1 MSLAC
6 IGDGIRIVV
15 LGLTTLPYV
24 VRQFEGESNG
34 IFPLGEFLL
43 RYNHGR

>member
-6 IGDGIRIVV
+6 IGDGILVVV

-24 VRQFEGESNG
+24 VRQFEGDSNKV
-34 IFPLGEFLL
+34 FPLGELLL